1 MNDKGRGKCF
11 QPGVEAAIFASEQQ
25 TMPTIA
31 IRLHAEDL
39 ANPDLDIRY
48 VLPDLLK
55 ERSGGIIS
63 DDGYDYVGDDN
74 DLVLFLKVT
83 DLQRAVACINDVL
96 TGDRVLG
103 NDLRAG
109 AIVAV
114 QHEDGYR
121 VIYPADYR

>member
-1 MNDKGRGKCF
+1 MH
-11 QPGVEAAIFASEQQ
+11 
-25 TMPTIA
+25 TIA
-31 IRLHAEDL
+31 IKLHAENL

-83 DLQRAVACINDVL
+83 DLERAVACINHVL
-96 TGDRVLG
+96 TGDHVLG

-114 QHEDGYR
+114 EHEDGYR
-121 VIYPADYR
+121 IIYPPGCRDEFRV

>member
-1 MNDKGRGKCF
+1 
-11 QPGVEAAIFASEQQ
+11 VH
-25 TMPTIA
+25 TIA
-31 IRLHAEDL
+31 IKLHAEDV

-48 VLPDLLK
+48 VLPELLK

-83 DLQRAVACINDVL
+83 DLQRAVACINGVL

-103 NDLRAG
+103 NDLRA
-109 AIVAV
+109 ATVAV

-121 VIYPADYR
+121 VIYPPGCCDEFRV